1 MQRSNE
7 VPRRGNIG
15 SRANK
20 HLNKYTVLDEEL
32 SIVRKQASKRDVFE
46 LTEPYIIDLPAVARP
61 LGVETTVLIDSLL
74 DKNKTYFND
83 ALSQIRL
90 RKVSKTHSY

>member
-32 SIVRKQASKRDVFE
+32 SIVR
-46 LTEPYIIDLPAVARP
+46 
-61 LGVETTVLIDSLL
+61 
-74 DKNKTYFND
+74 
-83 ALSQIRL
+83 
-90 RKVSKTHSY
+90 